1 VLRGKWVLENIIG
14 VSPAPPPDN
23 VPALNDD
30 QLPEKP
36 RSGREALE
44 RHRAS
49 PTCAACHRVMD
60 PIGLA
65 LENFDAVGAWRVK
78 DGGTLGDSIDASG
91 QLADGTKVDGVVA
104 LRKALVREPETFVRT
119 MTEKLLT
126 YAVGRGLTAP
136 DTPAVRAIVRD
147 ARAENYRFSS
157 LVLGIV
163 RSVPFQMRSAAAT
176 PNEEVGTESAS
187 LRAAPGR

>member
-14 VSPAPPPDN
+14 VSPAPPPDD
-23 VPALNDD
+23 VPALSDD
-30 QLPEKP
+30 EKPEKP

-44 RHRAS
+44 QHRAS
-49 PTCAACHRVMD
+49 PTCASCHRVMD
-60 PIGLA
+60 PIGFA

-91 QLADGTKVDGVVA
+91 QLADGTRLDGVVT
-104 LRKALVREPETFVRT
+104 LRNALVRDPETFVRT

-126 YAVGRGLTAP
+126 YAVGRGLSAADMP
-136 DTPAVRAIVRD
+136 VVRATVRD

-157 LVLGIV
+157 LILGIV
-163 RSVPFQMRSAAAT
+163 RSVPFQMRTAADAPVVASAQ
-176 PNEEVGTESAS
+176 
-187 LRAAPGR
+187 R